1 MASSKMRKA
10 SSNHRSLKDNYYG
23 EPENIMDRNR
33 TLVEDY
39 TQNMQNQ
46 RVRKFIERTQKLA
59 NAQFVK

>member
-10 SSNHRSLKDNYYG
+10 SSNDRSLKDNYYG